1 MHMQTKTQTKIVLG
15 PSKDESLIVEEP
27 VADVHKRLSAA
38 KKGEADDPFVTFPI
52 AQRREIHVAADRVLY
67 LEAVAR

>member
-1 MHMQTKTQTKIVLG
+1 
-15 PSKDESLIVEEP
+15 
-27 VADVHKRLSAA
+27 VHKRLSAA